1 LGVILLRFLV
11 NLYDLEVSTEDTGE
25 DKFGLVLHAGLLEHG
40 DKLFVLSVV
49 ETKIIAVRARVRQHL
64 TPCGVTDSC
73 FIFHNMKILKGSTWE
88 NLCPRNTFRARLS
101 AGGNIFNR

>member
-49 ETKIIAVRARVRQHL
+49 ETKITASGACAGPPAPYALRRYGFLFHL
-64 TPCGVTDSC
+64 S
-73 FIFHNMKILKGSTWE
+73 
-88 NLCPRNTFRARLS
+88 
-101 AGGNIFNR
+101 